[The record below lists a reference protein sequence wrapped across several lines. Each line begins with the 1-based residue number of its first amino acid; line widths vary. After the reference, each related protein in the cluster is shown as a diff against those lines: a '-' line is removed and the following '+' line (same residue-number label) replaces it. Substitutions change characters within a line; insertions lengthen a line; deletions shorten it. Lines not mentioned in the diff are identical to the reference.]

1 MKATKIVQL
10 LVIAL
15 AITMVTAGCRKKPG
29 AITPLKDRTTMVRD
43 GDPGPGGIVDLGNG
57 GLTTGDT
64 GFGTEQNPRD
74 FIASGNYTTDES
86 ALAANKVLFDFDSS
100 VIRASEQGKVDAVA
114 SYLKSNPNVGLRVDG
129 HCDERGTEDYNNA
142 LGERRALA
150 LRDAVIAL
158 GVEADRVIT
167 QTFGENK
174 PVAVGQDESAYSQN
188 RRGEFIVLLPK

>member
-10 LVIAL
+10 LVIAV
-15 AITMVTAGCRKKPG
+15 AITMVTTGCRKKPG

-64 GFGTEQNPRD
+64 GLGTEQSLRPDLANADADPS
-74 FIASGNYTTDES
+74 I
-86 ALAANKVLFDFDSS
+86 LAAYKVLFDFDSS